1 LYTNN
6 PSFNDRKV
14 YKLDANEEDF
24 LPTCLYW
31 ACSTWR
37 INFCS
42 SINEE
47 SQCKFSVIYSSETSK
62 KCVHGGDLVWT
73 LYDSFHST
81 LREDPTM
88 KISCNTDSPTSM
100 TTTPAPGTTTPTTL
114 TYCGSDG
121 IPALNTVTK
130 RRRVGSGLECQE
142 YCAGIQGAE
151 YFKWKKIGAKVCWCI
166 KLGIKPRDNFEGG
179 YVTCDSKLKA
189 HQGAERDC
197 GSDGISALNTVAKK
211 KRVESGLECQEYCAG
226 IQGAEY
232 FKRKKTGAKVCWC
245 IKLGIKARNNFESGP
260 VTC

>member
-1 LYTNN
+1 MGTTVKVAGNMALLVLIFGLVSYESGVTTADTTPTPTSVTTTPEDSNETCCDKVQLSSTDDAFQVALYGTDGNYSLYTNN

-47 SQCKFSVIYSSETSK
+47 SQCKFSVVYSSETSK

-73 LYDSFHST
+73 LYDFLGST

-88 KISCNTDSPTSM
+88 KISCNTDSPTS
-100 TTTPAPGTTTPTTL
+100 TTTSPAPGTTTPTTL

-121 IPALNTVTK
+121 IPALNIIT
-130 RRRVGSGLECQE
+130 RRRKVGSGLECQE

-151 YFKWKKIGAKVCWCI
+151 YFKWKK
-166 KLGIKPRDNFEGG
+166 
-179 YVTCDSKLKA
+179 
-189 HQGAERDC
+189 
-197 GSDGISALNTVAKK
+197 
-211 KRVESGLECQEYCAG
+211 
-226 IQGAEY
+226 
-232 FKRKKTGAKVCWC
+232 TGAKVCWC
-245 IKLGIKARNNFESGP
+245 IKLGVKPRDNFEGGP
-260 VTC
+260 VIC